1 MSYSYLNNYH
11 FIEKNNKTITFMSMD
26 DYISFLYSRCEKTIP
41 TNKRVEKISNDNITT
56 PTIDNLDILFENNY
70 NVQQLKQF
78 TKQYKLK
85 VSGNKK
91 ELVNRIYVFLRLSKV
106 IIKIQKVFRGFLLR
120 KCNSLHGPALM
131 NRKLCTNDTDFLSG
145 DDFKTLNFYQFFSY
159 KDEDEFI
166 YGFDIISLY
175 NLIIKSGKNIKNP
188 YNRMNISKSVVQNI
202 RNLIR
207 ISRVLKIPINIDIKE
222 NLNISNEKSIELRA
236 LDLFQNIDALGN
248 YSDPAWFLTLNNI
261 QIIKFMRE
269 LIDIWNYRAQ
279 LSCETKRLICPPTGD
294 PFRNINFNYLN
305 NETNIINIKKNVLD
319 ILEKLVNSGVD
330 KDNKYLGAYYVL
342 GALTLVNNNAATSL
356 PWLFQSVSHF

>member
-248 YSDPAWFLTLNNI
+248 YSDPAWFLTLYNI
-261 QIIKFMRE
+261 QINKFIRE
-269 LIDIWNYRAQ
+269 
-279 LSCETKRLICPPTGD
+279 
-294 PFRNINFNYLN
+294 
-305 NETNIINIKKNVLD
+305 
-319 ILEKLVNSGVD
+319 
-330 KDNKYLGAYYVL
+330 
-342 GALTLVNNNAATSL
+342 
-356 PWLFQSVSHF
+356 